1 MYLYRSSME
10 SHFRNMRGVAGIN
23 KLNWPQSASVAVSE
37 PHCTADVCS
46 VNCLSI
52 NGRESPL
59 YSRAGMYEVF
69 LGGYGTLKND
79 YMTFYIR
86 HVTCKCEKKTFPFQ
100 NYSFFELTE
109 KPPHASVKTFLRYMG
124 VFVKLMHFH

>member
-1 MYLYRSSME
+1 
-10 SHFRNMRGVAGIN
+10 MRVSLEKQHGEPLQTHAWRGWN
-23 KLNWPQSASVAVSE
+23 KHKHRLNWPHSASVAVSE

-46 VNCLSI
+46 VTRLSI

-59 YSRAGMYEVF
+59 YSRAGTYEVI

-86 HVTCKCEKKTFPFQ
+86 HVTCKCEKKNISIAVLQMIPFS
-100 NYSFFELTE
+100 NCL
-109 KPPHASVKTFLRYMG
+109 KNH
-124 VFVKLMHFH
+124 LMRA

>member
-1 MYLYRSSME
+1 M
-10 SHFRNMRGVAGIN
+10 FREAARRATSEICVAWRGWN
-23 KLNWPQSASVAVSE
+23 KHKHRLNWPQSASVAVL
-37 PHCTADVCS
+37 ADVCS

-59 YSRAGMYEVF
+59 YSRAGTYEVI

-86 HVTCKCEKKTFPFQ
+86 HVTCKCKKKPFPLQFC
-100 NYSFFELTE
+100 EL
-109 KPPHASVKTFLRYMG
+109 FLFRIA
-124 VFVKLMHFH
+124 